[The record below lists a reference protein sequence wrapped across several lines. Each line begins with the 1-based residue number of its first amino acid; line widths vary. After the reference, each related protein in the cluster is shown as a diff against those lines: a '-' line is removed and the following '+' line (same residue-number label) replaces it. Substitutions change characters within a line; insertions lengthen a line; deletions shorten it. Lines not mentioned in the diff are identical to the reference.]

1 MRLPSKIL
9 IAIISTFIVGCS
21 TTQDGSLA
29 VGMKGSAMWHKTAPQ
44 SEVAAHYDAM
54 PVYKLC
60 ILWQK
65 SRNETYVQEAI
76 SQSLQRR
83 GENPLKCY

>member
-1 MRLPSKIL
+1 MHALIKPL
-9 IAIISTFIVGCS
+9 IAIISILIAGCS
-21 TTQDGSLA
+21 TTQDGSITA
-29 VGMKGSAMWHKTAPQ
+29 GMKGSYMWHKTAPP

-60 ILWQK
+60 ILWQ
-65 SRNETYVQEAI
+65 RNRDETYVQEAI